1 MPLRRS
7 IYTKKLIKG
16 FKYIV
21 LICLALGWVKNRLQ
35 KRIIIKRSIYTKG
48 MIMINGGQRLTG
60 EVIISGSKNATLAI
74 IAAACLCDTPVVLH
88 NVPLIEDIFDMR
100 EILYS
105 MGCRTHI
112 DAHGVMVIEPET
124 LNSCFAVHPKMKSIR
139 AASYFMGALVGRF
152 GMGCVSMPGGCK
164 IGSRPINY
172 HLDGFETLGVKSR
185 IVEDKI
191 FLNAY
196 GDLIGGDITLPYP
209 SVGATVNLMIAATLA
224 KGKTVI
230 KNAATEPNVIDA
242 AKFLISVGADIKGI
256 GTPTIEINGVKRLAQ
271 TSPYSISPDH
281 IEAGTFLIYCCIAG
295 GDLVLKN
302 TRPKDLQKVIAV
314 LREMGAKITTENNII
329 KITADR
335 RLKAAH
341 ITTGPHP
348 EFPTD
353 LQQLMLSLMAVCD
366 GVSTITETVFENRFR
381 QAQELNHMG
390 AKINI
395 QGNTAVIEGVEKLTP
410 SKLAAS
416 DLRGGAALVGAALKA
431 KGVSIISGDNYIS
444 RGYQDIVGKLSNVNA
459 IIDYYG

>member
-1 MPLRRS
+1 
-7 IYTKKLIKG
+7 
-16 FKYIV
+16 
-21 LICLALGWVKNRLQ
+21 
-35 KRIIIKRSIYTKG
+35 
-48 MIMINGGQRLTG
+48 MINGGQRLAG

-74 IAAACLCDTPVVLH
+74 IAAACLCEGPVVLH

-100 EILYS
+100 EILFS
-105 MGCRTHI
+105 MGCKTHI
-112 DAHGVMVIEPET
+112 DAHGVMVIEPDT

-152 GMGCVSMPGGCK
+152 RMGCVSMPGGCK

-172 HLDGFETLGVKSR
+172 HLDGFEALGVKSR

-196 GDLIGGDITLPYP
+196 GELTGGDIVLPYP
-209 SVGATVNLMIAATLA
+209 SVGATVNLMIAAALA

-230 KNAATEPNVIDA
+230 KNAAAEPNVVDA
-242 AKFLISVGADIKGI
+242 ANFLVSVGADIKGI
-256 GTPTIEINGVKRLAQ
+256 GTTRLEINGVKRLAQ
-271 TSPYSISPDH
+271 TSPYTISPDH
-281 IEAGTFLIYCCIAG
+281 IEAGTFMIYCCIAG
-295 GDLVLKN
+295 GELTLKN
-302 TRPKDLQKVIAV
+302 TRPKDLEKVIAT
-314 LREMGAKITTENNII
+314 LREMGAKIVCQKDTI
-329 KITADR
+329 KIWSQG

-353 LQQLMLSLMAVCD
+353 LQQLMLSLMAVSE
-366 GVSTITETVFENRFR
+366 GVSTITETVFENRFQ

-395 QGNTAVIEGVEKLTP
+395 QGNTAVIEGVEKLNP

-444 RGYQDIVGKLSNVNA
+444 RGYQDIVGKLSGVNA

>member
-1 MPLRRS
+1 M
-7 IYTKKLIKG
+7 
-16 FKYIV
+16 
-21 LICLALGWVKNRLQ
+21 A
-35 KRIIIKRSIYTKG
+35 
-48 MIMINGGQRLTG
+48 G

-74 IAAACLCDTPVVLH
+74 IAAACLCEGPVVLH

-100 EILYS
+100 EILFS
-105 MGCRTHI
+105 MGCKTHI
-112 DAHGVMVIEPET
+112 DAHGVMVIEPDT

-152 GMGCVSMPGGCK
+152 RMGCVSMPGGCK

-172 HLDGFETLGVKSR
+172 HLDGFEALGVKSR

-196 GDLIGGDITLPYP
+196 GELTGGDIVLPYP
-209 SVGATVNLMIAATLA
+209 SVGATVNLMIAAALA

-230 KNAATEPNVIDA
+230 KNAAAEPNVVDA
-242 AKFLISVGADIKGI
+242 ANFLVSVGADIKGI
-256 GTPTIEINGVKRLAQ
+256 GTTRLEINGVKRLAQ
-271 TSPYSISPDH
+271 TSPYTISPDH
-281 IEAGTFLIYCCIAG
+281 IEAGTFMIYCCIAG
-295 GDLVLKN
+295 GELTLKN
-302 TRPKDLQKVIAV
+302 TRPKDLEKVIAT
-314 LREMGAKITTENNII
+314 LREMGAKIVCQKDTI
-329 KITADR
+329 KIWSQG

-353 LQQLMLSLMAVCD
+353 LQQLMLSLMAVSE
-366 GVSTITETVFENRFR
+366 GVSTITETVFENRFQ

-390 AKINI
+390 AKIYI
-395 QGNTAVIEGVEKLTP
+395 QGNTAVIEGVEKLNP

-444 RGYQDIVGKLSNVNA
+444 RGYQDIVGKLSGVNA

>member
-1 MPLRRS
+1 M
-7 IYTKKLIKG
+7 
-16 FKYIV
+16 V
-21 LICLALGWVKNRLQ
+21 
-35 KRIIIKRSIYTKG
+35 
-48 MIMINGGQRLTG
+48 NGGQKLSG
-60 EVIISGSKNATLAI
+60 EVIISGSKNAALAI
-74 IAAACLCDTPVVLH
+74 IAAACLCDTPVELQ

-100 EILYS
+100 EILHS

-112 DAHGVMVIEPET
+112 DARGKMVIEPDT

-139 AASYFMGALVGRF
+139 AASYFMGALTGRF
-152 GMGCVSMPGGCK
+152 KMACVSMPGGCK

-172 HLDGFETLGVKSR
+172 HLDGFEILGIKSK

-196 GDLIGGDITLPYP
+196 GDIAGGDITLPYP
-209 SVGATVNLMIAATLA
+209 SVGATVNLMIAAALA

-230 KNAATEPNVIDA
+230 KNAATEPNVADA
-242 AKFLISVGADIKGI
+242 AKFLVSLGADIKGI
-256 GTPTIEINGVKRLAQ
+256 GTPKLEINGVDRLAQ
-271 TSPYSISPDH
+271 TSPYVISPDH

-295 GDLVLKN
+295 GELTLRN
-302 TRPKDLQKVIAV
+302 TRPKDLEKVISV
-314 LREMGAKITTENNII
+314 LREMGAKIDCAKDTI
-329 KITADR
+329 KISVDR

-366 GVSTITETVFENRFR
+366 GVSTITETVFENRFQ

-395 QGNTAVIEGVEKLTP
+395 QGNTAVIEGVETLNP
-410 SKLAAS
+410 SKVAAT

-431 KGVSIISGDNYIS
+431 KGVTIISGDHYIS
-444 RGYQDIVGKLSNVNA
+444 RGYQDIVGKLSGVNA
-459 IIDYYG
+459 VIDYYA